1 MESIELSNTLQ
12 LSQKRFIEVY
22 FENNGNISKTC
33 EDIGISRSTYYNWIK
48 EEDFKEQLNLIEDI
62 KVDYVETKLF
72 DLIDK
77 GNVTAI
83 IFYLNNKGKRRG
95 YNIDNFEGKEYEPP
109 KITIILQDDKGNL
122 IER

>member
-1 MESIELSNTLQ
+1 MKSIELSNTLQ

-95 YNIDNFEGKEYEPP
+95 YNIENYENKDYEPP
-109 KITIILQDDKGNL
+109 KITIILQDQDGNE